1 MTSRILIADD
11 HPVFRDGMCRLI
23 AAAFPAAELLEAG
36 TMDEVLHLAT
46 GGPAPDVFVLDLL
59 FPGMNPPE
67 TLPQLRQQFPTSSLI
82 VVSMLDDDATI
93 RRVSVLGIDGYIA
106 KSIPAPDL
114 VEAIRRVSEGE
125 FVIARPTGTDHQ
137 ALIRPDSA
145 AIMNLTQRQR
155 EILFL
160 IGQGSSNKAIGRQLN
175 LSPFTVRNHVSLLF
189 RVLGV
194 ATRADLAELA
204 HKDSAAAQ
212 AD

>member
-1 MTSRILIADD
+1 MTNRILIADD
-11 HPVFRDGMCRLI
+11 HPVFREGMCRLI
-23 AAAFPAAELLEAG
+23 ASAFPAVELLEAG
-36 TMDEVLHLAT
+36 TMDEVHELTQA
-46 GGPAPDVFVLDLL
+46 GAAPDIFVLDLL

-67 TLPQLRQQFPTSSLI
+67 TLPQLRQRFPTSSLI

-114 VEAIRRVSEGE
+114 IAAIRRVSAGE
-125 FVIARPTGTDHQ
+125 FVIARPTDGDHH
-137 ALIRPDSA
+137 ALVRPDSA
-145 AIMNLTQRQR
+145 AIKNLTHRQR
-155 EILFL
+155 EILAL
-160 IGQGSSNKAIGRQLN
+160 IGQGSSNKAIGRELN

-204 HKDSAAAQ
+204 RRDDRGEA
-212 AD
+212 